1 VADIILPQ
9 EAISMAASCTA
20 AEAVGD
26 AVYVTGSATV
36 RRCDPYDPSKMPAIG
51 VITAKPTTTSCVV
64 VTSGRAR
71 LAGLTT
77 GVAYFVQPNGAA
89 APGTP
94 MMGPSHVWV
103 QRIGRALAPN
113 VLNVIIDPPTQRIP

>member
-1 VADIILPQ
+1 
-9 EAISMAASCTA
+9 MAASCTA

-94 MMGPSHVWV
+94 SAGPGPVFV
-103 QRIGRALAPN
+103 QRVGRAVSSTILSVA
-113 VLNVIIDPPTQRIP
+113 IEPPTRKLP